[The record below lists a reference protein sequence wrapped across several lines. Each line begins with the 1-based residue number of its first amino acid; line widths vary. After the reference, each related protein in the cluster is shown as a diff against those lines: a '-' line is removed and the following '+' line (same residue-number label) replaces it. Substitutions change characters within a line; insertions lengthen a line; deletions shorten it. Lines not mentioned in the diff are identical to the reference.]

1 MKKRMIQMGIIGA
14 MMFPEAFSAAAADP
28 DYYNEDH
35 RPKYHFTPEAN
46 WMNDPNGM
54 VYYAG
59 EYHLFYQ
66 YHPYGLRWG
75 PMHWGH
81 AVSKDL
87 VKWEHLPVALYPDEK
102 GTIFS
107 GSAVADRHNTTGF
120 QTGTEK
126 PLVAIYT
133 QDRSGEQVQSIAYS
147 NDKGRTW
154 TQYSGNPVIPNPGK
168 RDFRDPKVIWHEQT
182 KKWVMLLAGGR
193 SNSDLYIA

>member
-102 GTIFS
+102 GTIFREALS
-107 GSAVADRHNTTGF
+107 SIGIIQQGF
-120 QTGTEK
+120 KQGRRSRSLPFIRRTGT
-126 PLVAIYT
+126 
-133 QDRSGEQVQSIAYS
+133 
-147 NDKGRTW
+147 
-154 TQYSGNPVIPNPGK
+154 GNKYKASPTAM
-168 RDFRDPKVIWHEQT
+168 T
-182 KKWVMLLAGGR
+182 KAGHGR
-193 SNSDLYIA
+193 STQATPSFQIREKEISEIRKSFGTNRRKSG